1 MSRATSSATVWTS
14 STTRALYSG
23 LLSNWSIQVSEPL
36 YGSMSLST
44 SSSPRTRPTRMYAKV
59 LNASNLC
66 GESTSAPISRV
77 LGLNLR
83 DDRADRLVDERDPD
97 FVRPSHQP

>member
-1 MSRATSSATVWTS
+1 
-14 STTRALYSG
+14 
-23 LLSNWSIQVSEPL
+23 
-36 YGSMSLST
+36 
-44 SSSPRTRPTRMYAKV
+44 
-59 LNASNLC
+59 
-66 GESTSAPISRV
+66 V